1 MDRFTYFA
9 IDLDGNDIR
18 GRVEARSARD
28 AFSKLAERGLTPVR
42 ITSPRQSV
50 SLDRFRPLTR
60 KNLAVM
66 VRQLA
71 VLLNAGVPM
80 IDAVSSLSRTSA
92 HPALAERA
100 GNVHARLK
108 TGEPLSSSLS
118 EEFPT
123 LPVYVAQMA
132 ELGEA
137 TGRVGPALMEAADQF
152 EHELEIASQVRSALT
167 YPIFL
172 VVVGSMIVLLM
183 FLFVVPRF
191 ADLLDGS
198 DADIPAISR
207 AVIGFSLWLKSNFL
221 LAALLFIVTAI
232 AAVAGIRALKGGV
245 SGFIETLP
253 ILGNYQMTSTLASW
267 SRTMG
272 GALRHGSGLLPAM
285 ELAERGVRAPRLRSG
300 LSLCRQSVR
309 KGETLDEA
317 IERNVPNFDRV
328 AIDMIRTGRTS
339 GKLSEML
346 LFSSEIFRRETDERT
361 RRFTALVE
369 PISILFISLVIGTI
383 VISIVLAMT
392 SLYEISP

>member
-1 MDRFTYFA
+1 MDHFTYFA

-18 GRVEARSARD
+18 GKVEARNPRD
-28 AFSKLAERGLTPVR
+28 AFSKLAERGLTPVS
-42 ITSPRQSV
+42 ISSPRQSL

-60 KNLAVM
+60 KNMAVM

-100 GNVHARLK
+100 TNVHARLK
-108 TGEPLSSSLS
+108 AGEPLSSSLS
-118 EEFPT
+118 DEFPT
-123 LPVYVAQMA
+123 MPVYVAQMA

-137 TGRVGPALMEAADQF
+137 TGHVGPALMEAADQF

-167 YPIFL
+167 YPLFL

-207 AVIGFSLWLKSNFL
+207 VVIGFSLWLKANFL
-221 LAALLFIVTAI
+221 LAALLAIVTAI
-232 AAVAGIRALKGGV
+232 AAVAGIRALKGGI
-245 SGFIETLP
+245 SGFIEALP
-253 ILGNYQMTSTLASW
+253 ILGHYQMTSTLASW